1 VGVFLIDFIV
11 AEEFVLGEFLVKLVL
26 KELRQLDFGLGDDPL
41 VELHLRSTLAVKH
54 HGFFAYLMNEIHPE
68 PDQFIEIRPFSVTH
82 SSSCLR
88 FWIIEISRLKRLRF
102 LIAAGCRSY
111 LYKSTKLNM
120 IFAIAVSGQ
129 RIKNKDARDS
139 LTSLSPW
146 HSVARKMEGFAASR
160 LWHASPS
167 MHHEVDFPVGA
178 AFSRDSRSRADRGWK
193 AAPAGLKKRPPFARD
208 DRPMSSNTPTRD
220 TALALLREFNQNE
233 SLIKHALAV
242 EAVMRHFARKRGADE
257 EKWGIIGLI
266 HDLDYEK
273 FPDQHCRKTEEILRE
288 RQWPEEYIRAVVS
301 HGWGICSD
309 VKPESEMEKVLFAVD
324 ELTGLVTTSA
334 LVRPSKS
341 VLDMEA
347 SSVKKKWK
355 DKRFAAGVDRSIIE
369 KGVAMLGMDLTAL
382 ITDTILGMRQVAEDI
397 GLKGSVAS

>member
-1 VGVFLIDFIV
+1 
-11 AEEFVLGEFLVKLVL
+11 
-26 KELRQLDFGLGDDPL
+26 
-41 VELHLRSTLAVKH
+41 
-54 HGFFAYLMNEIHPE
+54 
-68 PDQFIEIRPFSVTH
+68 
-82 SSSCLR
+82 
-88 FWIIEISRLKRLRF
+88 
-102 LIAAGCRSY
+102 
-111 LYKSTKLNM
+111 
-120 IFAIAVSGQ
+120 
-129 RIKNKDARDS
+129 
-139 LTSLSPW
+139 
-146 HSVARKMEGFAASR
+146 
-160 LWHASPS
+160 
-167 MHHEVDFPVGA
+167 
-178 AFSRDSRSRADRGWK
+178 
-193 AAPAGLKKRPPFARD
+193 
-208 DRPMSSNTPTRD
+208 MSSITPTRD

-242 EAVMRHFARKRGADE
+242 EAVMRHFARKREANE
-257 EKWGIIGLI
+257 EKWGIVGLI

-301 HGWGICSD
+301 HGWGICSE

-369 KGVAMLGMDLTAL
+369 KGAAMLGTDLSAL
-382 ITDTILGMRQVAEDI
+382 ITETILGMRNVAEEI
-397 GLKGSVAS
+397 GLKGSVAL